1 MYAGAERY
9 PALEALAAHQ
19 GGGLRRDQLA
29 GVGVTYEHAANE
41 VSARRWSA
49 WGKHVILLQNAP
61 PIRTQMM
68 WIAVLDAGERSAL
81 ASHTA
86 LEVAGFRGFGKELA
100 DIHVLVTRGARYV
113 ELPDVRIHE
122 SRRFTPSD
130 IVARRGLPR
139 TTPAR
144 SAVDA
149 AAWQPWPRYACAL
162 VAAVVQQ
169 RLCTVRQLQEA
180 LAAAGHIRHK
190 AHLTL
195 ALRDIAG
202 GAESLGEIDIA
213 DLCRRHHVVPP
224 TRQSRRRDRSGRWR
238 YLDCIWELADGSVV
252 VLEIDGSH
260 HLSVEHWEADI
271 KREREVVIGGSRV
284 LRATTV
290 ELRLEAEAVIGD
302 LIAIGVPLVRH

>member
-1 MYAGAERY
+1 
-9 PALEALAAHQ
+9 
-19 GGGLRRDQLA
+19 
-29 GVGVTYEHAANE
+29 
-41 VSARRWSA
+41 
-49 WGKHVILLQNAP
+49 
-61 PIRTQMM
+61 
-68 WIAVLDAGERSAL
+68 
-81 ASHTA
+81 
-86 LEVAGFRGFGKELA
+86 
-100 DIHVLVTRGARYV
+100 
-113 ELPDVRIHE
+113 
-122 SRRFTPSD
+122 
-130 IVARRGLPR
+130 
-139 TTPAR
+139 
-144 SAVDA
+144 
-149 AAWQPWPRYACAL
+149 
-162 VAAVVQQ
+162 
-169 RLCTVRQLQEA
+169 LQEA